1 MTTKEQER
9 KALAQ
14 IEKIVSALG
23 EDSYIKTAFAGC
35 FEDARENIESDA
47 AFSMKDR
54 YEFAER
60 EARLQRERAEEAE
73 AKAAELEALRGACL
87 KRGEWIDF
95 WNIAQCYINDRTDE
109 AEAEAAVILA
119 NAEHPETDTFRVAV
133 ANRAEL
139 LKKIENGQE
148 VLKRISEMEEAR
160 AIARV

>member
-1 MTTKEQER
+1 MASLRAWGCKPPKTQSNDNTGHRQERTKTMTTKEQER

-73 AKAAELEALRGACL
+73 AKAAELEALR
-87 KRGEWIDF
+87 
-95 WNIAQCYINDRTDE
+95 
-109 AEAEAAVILA
+109 VLA
-119 NAEHPETDTFRVAV
+119 
-133 ANRAEL
+133 
-139 LKKIENGQE
+139 
-148 VLKRISEMEEAR
+148 
-160 AIARV
+160 